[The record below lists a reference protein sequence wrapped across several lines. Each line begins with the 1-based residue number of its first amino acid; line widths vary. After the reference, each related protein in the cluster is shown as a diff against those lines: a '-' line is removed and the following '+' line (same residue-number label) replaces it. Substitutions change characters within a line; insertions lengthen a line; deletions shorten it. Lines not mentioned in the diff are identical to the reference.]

1 MFVVGW
7 VTRALYASSVFSV
20 CSLAF
25 DTESTVLPP
34 ALTKRSVS
42 FSPCVRL
49 RSAFCGAAIAG
60 AKSRALNTNGA
71 VRAIDVRMFHPFLMM
86 VCFSL
91 DRTGRRSQTTS
102 WTTSPFKG
110 HHCHAAMV
118 HNKQE
123 KLEKREK
130 NLMGSRF
137 SYVLTL
143 RQCEQ

>member
-7 VTRALYASSVFSV
+7 VTRALYASSVFWV

-71 VRAIDVRMFHPFLMM
+71 VRAIDVRMSHPFLMM

-91 DRTGRRSQTTS
+91 DRTGRRRQTTS
-102 WTTSPFKG
+102 WTTSTFQRPSLSR
-110 HHCHAAMV
+110 CDRSY
-118 HNKQE
+118 KQE
-123 KLEKREK
+123 KLGPAFDVEA
-130 NLMGSRF
+130 
-137 SYVLTL
+137 V
-143 RQCEQ
+143 